1 MKPERRQSRSTSG
14 RGRWKYR
21 SPPPARR
28 LRNSSSQTCAPAW
41 SMKFMLLLITS
52 RWRCPALAPA
62 RSACR
67 RSVTCVAAPKYT
79 DPSMRSSFSWGHSGN
94 SPGCPSSTAKW
105 RCGSAASKP
114 IGRMAG
120 RAVRYR

>member
-1 MKPERRQSRSTSG
+1 MVDEARAAPVAQHLGARPVEIQIAAAR
-14 RGRWKYR
+14 
-21 SPPPARR
+21 PPPAQFFLPD
-28 LRNSSSQTCAPAW
+28 LRAG
-41 SMKFMLLLITS
+41 
-52 RWRCPALAPA
+52 PA